1 MGIVEKYKE
10 QKVTLQSAI
19 DDFKKSLDANMDK
32 YDELEQNWIKN
43 AQVQKFEFCVE
54 LLWKTVK
61 SYFETE
67 SEFFLTPKQNIK
79 ELFLHNII
87 DEEHYLNLMT
97 CIDDRNRLSHVYK
110 LDMFDEIA
118 NALPTHYE
126 SILLAKNCLIK

>member
-1 MGIVEKYKE
+1 MGIEEKYTE
-10 QKVTLQSAI
+10 QKITLQNAI
-19 DDFKKSLDANMDK
+19 EDFKKSLDANMDK

-118 NALPTHYE
+118 NALPIHYQ
-126 SILLAKNCLIK
+126 SILLAQNCLIK